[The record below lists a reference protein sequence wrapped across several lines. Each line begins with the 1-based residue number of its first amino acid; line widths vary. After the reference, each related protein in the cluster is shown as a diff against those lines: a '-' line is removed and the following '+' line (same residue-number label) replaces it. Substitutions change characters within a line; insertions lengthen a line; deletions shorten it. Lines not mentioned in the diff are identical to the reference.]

1 MSDDAREEL
10 AVPSA
15 KEAKSCAARWLMERR
30 LAENWSDA
38 DQAKLDAWLTESPAH
53 LIAYV
58 RLEAAWSRTD
68 RLVVLRNPISDMAEA
83 APSRAALPLY
93 IKTAAAIGVVAILG
107 TAAANALL
115 YRNDAVFSTPVGG
128 HETVKFADGTRIEL
142 NTNTSLRARMT
153 KESRTIWLDRGEAYF
168 QVKHDSASPFVVI
181 AGNQHVTDLGTKF
194 VMRRDASRLQVAL
207 LDGRVRFGMSDGNRQ
222 SALLSPGDVAVAT
235 SNSISVKKASSQML
249 SNELSWRHGVLIF
262 KHTTLGEAARE
273 FNRYNR
279 KKLVIADEPT
289 ARLKIYG
296 TFRVQDAEQFARV
309 TQDVLG
315 LRLETD
321 ADEIVISR

>member
-1 MSDDAREEL
+1 MSDEVREEL
-10 AVPSA
+10 VVPSA
-15 KEAKSCAARWLMERR
+15 KEAKSHAARWLMERR
-30 LAENWSDA
+30 LAENWSEA
-38 DQAKLDAWLTESPAH
+38 DQAKLDSWLAESPAH

-83 APSRAALPLY
+83 APSRAALPFY
-93 IKTAAAIGVVAILG
+93 MKIAAAIGVVAILG
-107 TAAANALL
+107 AAAANALL
-115 YRNDAVFSTPVGG
+115 FRKDAVFSTPVGG

-168 QVKHDSASPFVVI
+168 QVKHDPASPFVVI

-207 LDGRVRFGMSDGNRQ
+207 LDGQVRFGMSDGKRQ

-235 SNSISVKKASSQML
+235 ANSISVKKASPQLL

-262 KHTTLGEAARE
+262 KHTTLGDAAKE

-279 KKLVIADEPT
+279 KKLVIADEST